1 MTQPPLAVV
10 TGAASGIGAAT
21 ATELMDRG
29 WSVLGLDLAPATEC
43 TSWAVIDVT
52 NAGAVTSA
60 ISEAQTALGPVR
72 AAVSVAGYYE
82 MLSLTDITPAI
93 WDRMLKVHHGG
104 LFNLTRAVLP
114 TMLQNG
120 QGSLVA
126 ITSELA
132 VGGGGDD
139 SHYAAAKGAIIG
151 FVRALAPEVAATGV
165 RVNAVAPGP
174 TDTPLLAADSP
185 WRDQSYLQTLPG
197 RGLVTPDQVALC
209 VAYLVDEGGFCTGE
223 ILNVNAGAVI

>member
-93 WDRMLKVHHGG
+93 WDRMLKVHLGG

-139 SHYAAAKGAIIG
+139 SHYASAKGAIIG

>member
-1 MTQPPLAVV
+1 MADNPLAIV

-21 ATELMDRG
+21 AAELMDRG
-29 WSVLGLDLAPATEC
+29 WAVAGLDLSPATAC
-43 TSWAVIDVT
+43 STWAQVDMTDGRAVAAAVESAQT
-52 NAGAVTSA
+52 EFGAV
-60 ISEAQTALGPVR
+60 Q

-82 MLSLTDITPAI
+82 MFPICDISVER
-93 WDRMLKVHHGG
+93 WERMLNVHLGG
-104 LFNLTRAVLP
+104 LYNLTRAVLP
-114 TMLQNG
+114 TMLEQRT
-120 QGSLVA
+120 GSLVA

-139 SHYAAAKGAIIG
+139 SHYAAAKGALIG
-151 FVRALAPEVAATGV
+151 FIRSLAPEVAETGV

-174 TDTPLLAADSP
+174 TDTPLLEAESP
-185 WRDQSYLQTLPG
+185 WRAQEYLNTLPG

-209 VAYLVDEGGFCTGE
+209 VAYLLDEGGFCTGE

>member
-93 WDRMLKVHHGG
+93 WDRMLKVHLGG

>member
-1 MTQPPLAVV
+1 
-10 TGAASGIGAAT
+10 
-21 ATELMDRG
+21 
-29 WSVLGLDLAPATEC
+29 
-43 TSWAVIDVT
+43 
-52 NAGAVTSA
+52 
-60 ISEAQTALGPVR
+60 
-72 AAVSVAGYYE
+72 

-93 WDRMLKVHHGG
+93 WDRMLKVHLGG

-114 TMLQNG
+114 TMLENG

-151 FVRALAPEVAATGV
+151 FVRSLAPEIAETGV

>member
-1 MTQPPLAVV
+1 MTQPPLAVI

-43 TSWAVIDVT
+43 TSWAVMDVT
-52 NAGAVTSA
+52 NAGAVSHA

-82 MLSLTDITPAI
+82 MLSLTDITPAV
-93 WDRMLKVHHGG
+93 WDRMLKVHLGG

-114 TMLQNG
+114 TMLENG

-151 FVRALAPEVAATGV
+151 FVRSLAPEVAATGV

-197 RGLVTPDQVALC
+197 LGLVTPDQVALC